1 MTQATIYAFIHFTN
15 LDSCTNP
22 STMPDAIAYTLRMP
36 ENGSYYYRAQS
47 VKIDPNIY
55 RWKRA
60 PEDFCRDTSTTTM
73 YTSQFLGIQYFI
85 DLSIIQYSTNISQ
98 DPSSIFMNHF
108 GCPAHYYDTFQSEF
122 GFFIPILFSLT
133 FMMTFM
139 LNVGYIVEERRN
151 KAKEYLRIFG
161 LRTWLN
167 NLVWITRSMCIYIVL
182 SSILTGFS
190 VLVLSSSNATST
202 SVGKAVFNYAHWT
215 LIWTILFVYS
225 IQLSSFSIFFGQ
237 FFSRREVCALLGHN
251 GAGKTTITFILVGML
266 EATSGCVIL
275 QDLDHR
281 IHIQQTRK
289 MIGFCPQYDPYNR
302 RLIWTI
308 IQKMKDAGKCVIL
321 TTHFLEEADILS
333 DRIAIMSHGQLQ
345 ASGTPDFLKKQTE
358 YEYRLFIDKQD
369 VCNTENVAQFIR
381 QHVQTVVLE
390 RETSSELVFGI
401 KRGATQ
407 NIGRLIRGLDEQ
419 CQQLAINGYGLSMTT
434 IEEVFLRFIITDV
447 P

>member
-1 MTQATIYAFIHFTN
+1 MATFRDLYSNIFTYP
-15 LDSCTNP
+15 LY
-22 STMPDAIAYTLRMP
+22 I
-36 ENGSYYYRAQS
+36 
-47 VKIDPNIY
+47 
-55 RWKRA
+55 
-60 PEDFCRDTSTTTM
+60 
-73 YTSQFLGIQYFI
+73 GICLLLMI
-85 DLSIIQYSTNISQ
+85 
-98 DPSSIFMNHF
+98 
-108 GCPAHYYDTFQSEF
+108 
-122 GFFIPILFSLT
+122 
-133 FMMTFM
+133 
-139 LNVGYIVEERRN
+139 
-151 KAKEYLRIFG
+151 
-161 LRTWLN
+161 
-167 NLVWITRSMCIYIVL
+167 
-182 SSILTGFS
+182 
-190 VLVLSSSNATST
+190 
-202 SVGKAVFNYAHWT
+202 
-215 LIWTILFVYS
+215 VYS
-225 IQLSSFSIFFGQ
+225 IIYMVLAVYIERINPGQ
-237 FFSRREVCALLGHN
+237 FGISQPFYYPCFRKTKKTSSTVPISYYEENGWSSMNKTNTKIHEHNHWIEMDSNMNKVCPLMRIKHLTKKFGKLTAVSDFSFDFYKGEVCALLGHN

-369 VCNTENVAQFIR
+369 VCNTESVAQFIQ